1 MRREACRNRPLSLKM
16 LAPWYA
22 LRNQQE
28 RWCHRDRDR
37 DLGIRPRVNV
47 SQAQDEP

>member
-22 LRNQQE
+22 LRDQQE
-28 RWCHRDRDR
+28 CWCRRDL

-47 SQAQDEP
+47 SQAQDDP